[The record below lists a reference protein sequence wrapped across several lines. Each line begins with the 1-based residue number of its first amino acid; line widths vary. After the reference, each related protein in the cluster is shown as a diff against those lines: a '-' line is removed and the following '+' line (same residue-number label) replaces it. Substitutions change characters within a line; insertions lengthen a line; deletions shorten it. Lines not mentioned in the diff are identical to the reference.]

1 MITKIARVLMT
12 VAALGALLPLAA
24 IAQTSPDD
32 PAVQAAKEKTA
43 VVFDLGRIF
52 GYLQTLEKEQPKLA
66 LSAAQQ
72 QEVYTVME
80 TIKATKRFEPN
91 LADELL
97 SRIEEEILTPSQL
110 TEVDQIAIA
119 KMNERET
126 SSTSQSSGGGGGQ
139 ITSYIAGGPFNPML
153 DATKTIGK
161 DFASYFELVSKKLGK

>member
-1 MITKIARVLMT
+1 MTRVLMT
-12 VAALGALLPLAA
+12 VAVFGALLPFAA
-24 IAQTSPDD
+24 IAQTSGDD

-66 LSAAQQ
+66 LSAAQR
-72 QEVYTVME
+72 QEVYAVME
-80 TIKATKRFEPN
+80 TIKATKRLEPN

-126 SSTSQSSGGGGGQ
+126 SSASQSSGSGGGQ

-153 DATKTIGK
+153 DGTKNIGK
-161 DFASYFELVSKKLGK
+161 DFAAYFDLVSKKLGK